1 MCMQCASGAAVAAT
15 AGATGLRA
23 WIGARKPSWA
33 TPGRMKLVT
42 GGLITAAVLVAG
54 IQV

>member
-1 MCMQCASGAAVAAT
+1 VAAT

-23 WIGARKPSWA
+23 WIGARKPHWA

-42 GGLITAAVLVAG
+42 GGLIAAAVLVAG
-54 IQV
+54 VQV